1 MSDRE
6 TIEEVRE
13 NPYLHY
19 FIGLKNY
26 QIEVPFDAKMMVYFR
41 KGINLNLLNK
51 INQEMVK
58 KGREILDGKESG
70 ARVDGE
76 LVEPQ
81 KREEKKVR
89 Q

>member
-1 MSDRE
+1 
-6 TIEEVRE
+6 
-13 NPYLHY
+13 
-19 FIGLKNY
+19 
-26 QIEVPFDAKMMVYFR
+26 MMVHFR

-81 KREEKKVR
+81 KTEEKKVR

>member
-1 MSDRE
+1 
-6 TIEEVRE
+6 
-13 NPYLHY
+13 
-19 FIGLKNY
+19 
-26 QIEVPFDAKMMVYFR
+26 MMVYFR

-76 LVEPQ
+76 FVEPQ